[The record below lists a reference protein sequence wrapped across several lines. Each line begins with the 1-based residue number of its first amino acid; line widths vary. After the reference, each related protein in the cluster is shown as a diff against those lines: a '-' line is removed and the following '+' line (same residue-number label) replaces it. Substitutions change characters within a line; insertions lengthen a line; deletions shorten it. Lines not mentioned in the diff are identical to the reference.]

1 MNRKKIVIVDDE
13 PEILDLFEIFLY
25 KDFEVFTASNGF
37 DGLKV
42 VKEVRPDCVIT
53 DIMMP
58 ALDGIKFLNR
68 FRKIE
73 GMEKVPVIAVTA
85 FTATLQEKSLR
96 NIGFALVIAKPVS
109 RKVMIT
115 SIHEILEEE

>member
-1 MNRKKIVIVDDE
+1 MSRKKVVIIDDE

-25 KDFEVFTASNGF
+25 KDFEVYTASNGF

-42 VKEVRPDCVIT
+42 AKEVKPDCVIT

-73 GMEKVPVIAVTA
+73 GMESIPVIAVTA
-85 FTATLQEKSLR
+85 FSATLQEKSLR
-96 NIGFALVIAKPVS
+96 NIGFAMVVAKPVS
-109 RKVMIT
+109 RAVLVD
-115 SIHEILEEE
+115 SINEVLEEM

>member
-1 MNRKKIVIVDDE
+1 MSRKKIVIVDDE

-42 VKEVRPDCVIT
+42 VKEVQPDCVIT

-73 GMEKVPVIAVTA
+73 RMEHVPVIAVTA
-85 FTATLQEKSLR
+85 FSATLQEKSLR
-96 NIGFALVIAKPVS
+96 NIGFALVVAKPVS
-109 RKVMIT
+109 RIVLIEA
-115 SIHEILEEE
+115 INDVLEEA

>member
-1 MNRKKIVIVDDE
+1 MSRKKIVIVDDE

-42 VKEVRPDCVIT
+42 CKDVQPDCVIT

-68 FRKIE
+68 FRKLK
-73 GMEKVPVIAVTA
+73 GMEAVPVIAVTA
-85 FTATLQEKSLR
+85 FSATLQEKSLR
-96 NIGFALVIAKPVS
+96 NIGFTMVVAKPVS
-109 RKVMIT
+109 RKVLID
-115 SIHEILEEE
+115 SINEILEEE

>member
-1 MNRKKIVIVDDE
+1 MSRKKIVIVDDE
-13 PEILDLFEIFLY
+13 PEILDLFEIYLY

-42 VKEVRPDCVIT
+42 AKEVKPDCIIT

-68 FRKIE
+68 FKKIE
-73 GMEKVPVIAVTA
+73 GMEQVPVIAVTA
-85 FTATLQEKSLR
+85 FSATLQEKSLR
-96 NIGFALVIAKPVS
+96 NIGFSMVIAKPVS
-109 RKVMIT
+109 RKVLID
-115 SIHEILEEE
+115 SINEILEEV